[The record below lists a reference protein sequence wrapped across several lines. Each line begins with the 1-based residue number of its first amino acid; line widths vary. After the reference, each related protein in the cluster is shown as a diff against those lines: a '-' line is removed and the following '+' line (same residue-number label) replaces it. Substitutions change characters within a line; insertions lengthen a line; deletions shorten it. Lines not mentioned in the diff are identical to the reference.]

1 MGFYPYLYYVIIKK
15 LKIKVMAIKQKV
27 KNSAI
32 EVDLTGPQG
41 NAFYLIGLAQNLS
54 KQLGFNSKE
63 IVNEMMSGDYENL
76 IRVFDSNFGSIVTLY
91 R

>member
-1 MGFYPYLYYVIIKK
+1 
-15 LKIKVMAIKQKV
+15 MAIKQKV

>member
-1 MGFYPYLYYVIIKK
+1 
-15 LKIKVMAIKQKV
+15 MAIKQKV

-32 EVDLTGPQG
+32 EVDFTGPQG